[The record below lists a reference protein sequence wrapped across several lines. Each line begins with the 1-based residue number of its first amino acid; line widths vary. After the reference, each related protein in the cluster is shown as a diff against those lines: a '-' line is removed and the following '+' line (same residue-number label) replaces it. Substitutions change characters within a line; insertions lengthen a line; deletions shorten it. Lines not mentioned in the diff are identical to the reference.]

1 LKPHSFHLMLEKLES
16 PLREGESIPLTL
28 RFEGT
33 QEMQVE
39 LNVEPL
45 DGGVMKKQSMDH
57 SGKEMDH
64 SGH

>member
-1 LKPHSFHLMLEKLES
+1 
-16 PLREGESIPLTL
+16 
-28 RFEGT
+28 
-33 QEMQVE
+33 MQVE

-45 DGGVMKKQSMDH
+45 DGEVMKKQNMDH